1 MKKKALIFGIAGEDG
16 SCLVK
21 ELLKKNYSVF
31 GVTKLNKLN
40 NLQKL
45 SILNKASIYT
55 LKKFTEKKII
65 AILKKRFD
73 TIYFF
78 GVKSKIN
85 QSFAND
91 KIATGSNVV
100 PVKIILEFIRNHQ
113 KTAKFL
119 FASSGEIFGNQGF
132 KKLNENSEKMPLSPY
147 GLSKL
152 MCFEMIKSYR
162 EMFKLKVCSLIF
174 FNHESC
180 LRDNAFVVSKIIKN
194 LISIKKNKKGIVN
207 LGNIN
212 TMRDWGWAPEYM
224 KIVTQITKKNKFDDY
239 VIATGKT
246 VSIKRMVYETCKQL
260 GIKVP
265 KIKSKNQFKRK
276 FDIKKN
282 FSNINKLKK
291 HIHNYPKLKFN
302 QVIRKIINNEL

>member
-16 SCLVK
+16 SCLVI

-119 FASSGEIFGNQGF
+119 FVSSGEIFGKQVF
-132 KKLNENSEKMPLSPY
+132 KKLNKNSEKIPQSPNALSE
-147 GLSKL
+147 LICL
-152 MCFEMIKSYR
+152 ELIKSYR
-162 EMFKLKVCSLIF
+162 EMFKLKVYSLICS
-174 FNHESC
+174 NHKSY
-180 LRDNAFVVSKIIKN
+180 LKDNAFVTCKIIKS
-194 LISIKKNKKGIVN
+194 LISFKKKK
-207 LGNIN
+207 
-212 TMRDWGWAPEYM
+212 
-224 KIVTQITKKNKFDDY
+224 
-239 VIATGKT
+239 
-246 VSIKRMVYETCKQL
+246 KRNC
-260 GIKVP
+260 I
-265 KIKSKNQFKRK
+265 F
-276 FDIKKN
+276 
-282 FSNINKLKK
+282 
-291 HIHNYPKLKFN
+291 
-302 QVIRKIINNEL
+302 